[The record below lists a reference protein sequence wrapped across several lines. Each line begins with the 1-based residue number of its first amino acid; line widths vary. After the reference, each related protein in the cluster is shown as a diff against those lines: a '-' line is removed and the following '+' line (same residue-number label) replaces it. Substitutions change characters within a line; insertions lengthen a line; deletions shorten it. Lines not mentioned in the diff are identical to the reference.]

1 MALKMPG
8 LIANILVSET
18 VVQQS
23 DTLDND
29 ICCSSF

>member
-1 MALKMPG
+1 MPS

-29 ICCSSF
+29 ICCSSL